1 LNWLEYESIPGDE
14 FCILTQGVFSQAAS
28 DPFPLTLKS
37 LVFKTWSVSEVASIF
52 AIWPKNKNK
61 NKADRFIFRQ
71 IVNMQF
77 GKK

>member
-1 LNWLEYESIPGDE
+1 VSIPGDE

-37 LVFKTWSVSEVASIF
+37 LVCKTWSVSVAANIF
-52 AIWPKNKNK
+52 AIRPKNKKK

-71 IVNMQF
+71 IVGLQF
-77 GKK
+77 VKK